1 MQKNNA
7 VYINQDVISKILAA
21 GIDPKTGL
29 PLTLGTDCKSELK
42 TNIRRQLRIIDEQD
56 AINRIQWYNLPMDI
70 SS

>member
-7 VYINQDVISKILAA
+7 VYINQDVISKILSA

-29 PLTLGTDCKSELK
+29 PLKLGTDCKSELK